1 MTRYS
6 PTAFPYVCAN
16 CSRSHSETDWLALE
30 RVGEMGDHVE
40 TLELRNCP
48 CGGTMGAR
56 LAASPADQCPPTMR
70 TGSAPVCSLCR
81 REVKEQAEGYTGPM
95 CTGCAETLARFGCE

>member
-1 MTRYS
+1 VNPVTRKLLPIARALGFRCEGDRLPDMT
-6 PTAFPYVCAN
+6 V
-16 CSRSHSETDWLALE
+16 TDFV
-30 RVGEMGDHVE
+30 R
-40 TLELRNCP
+40 LRDDIKDAT
-48 CGGTMGAR
+48 GT
-56 LAASPADQCPPTMR
+56 ASPADQCPPTLR